1 MKDEERNEYQLRKC
15 NIQLEMITG
24 QAALAA
30 IVIAWRQQQQQQ
42 ETESGVHDN
51 IHNNHK

>member
-1 MKDEERNEYQLRKC
+1 
-15 NIQLEMITG
+15 MITG

-42 ETESGVHDN
+42 QQQETESGVHDN